1 MQWDDEGL
9 VLGMRG
15 HGESSAILEVMTR
28 LHGRH
33 QGLVRGGRSRA
44 IQALLQPGNSV
55 SVVWRARL
63 EDHLG
68 TFQVEAEDLRTARL
82 LASPAAL
89 HGFMTIAAMLR
100 VLPERDPHQALYEEA
115 MVLTERLDDPDIAA
129 QLFIHFER
137 AFLAELGFGLDLSCC
152 AGTGSVDNLIY
163 VSPKTGRAV
172 GAEAGEPYKER
183 LLPLPA
189 FLINGDRGSKPPAS
203 EIRAGFMLTGYFL
216 KAWIFE
222 PRTQEMPPERERFV
236 SLVLSGRE

>member
-9 VLGMRG
+9 VLGMRS
-15 HGESSAILEVMTR
+15 HGETSVILEVMTSH
-28 LHGRH
+28 HGRH
-33 QGLVRGGRSRA
+33 HGLVRGGRSK
-44 IQALLQPGNSV
+44 IMQALLQPGNSV
-55 SVVWRARL
+55 TTIWRARL

-89 HGFMTIAAMLR
+89 HGFMTVAALLR
-100 VLPERDPHQALYEEA
+100 TLPERDPHQALYQA
-115 MVLTERLDDPDIAA
+115 AVVLTERLDDPDIAA
-129 QLFIHFER
+129 QLFIHFEH

-152 AGTGSVDNLIY
+152 AATGSVDNLIY

-172 GAEAGEPYKER
+172 GAEAGEPYKDR

-189 FLINGDRGSKPPAS
+189 FLINGGRGSKPSAS

-216 KAWIFE
+216 KTWIFE
-222 PRTQEMPPERERFV
+222 PRAQEMPTERERFV
-236 SLVLSGRE
+236 SLMLNWRE